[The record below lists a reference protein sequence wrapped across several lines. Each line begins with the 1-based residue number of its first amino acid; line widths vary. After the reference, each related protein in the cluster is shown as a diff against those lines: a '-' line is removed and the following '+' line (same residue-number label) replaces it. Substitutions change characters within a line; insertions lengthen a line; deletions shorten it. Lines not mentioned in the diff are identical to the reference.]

1 MKLTVRSVMVD
12 VDVLEASDGR
22 GWTFSRGS
30 FETGSRSALKVAF
43 QLVEGPARF
52 YPTKEI
58 ATAAAKQWAESVI
71 ERGVSG
77 GVQ

>member
-1 MKLTVRSVMVD
+1 MKLTVRGVMVD

-22 GWTFSRGS
+22 GWTFSRGN
-30 FETGSRSALKVAF
+30 FETGPGSALKVS
-43 QLVEGPARF
+43 LVLVAGPARF

-71 ERGVSG
+71 EQGRN
-77 GVQ
+77 